1 VPTPTEVPAESPD
14 VDHAFPRLGEEQI
27 EALEQR
33 GMRRRTHHGDI
44 LFREGDRLSDL
55 FVILEGRIGIF
66 VGYGNENRL
75 VAVHGKGRFLG
86 ELGTLSGQVVFAT
99 AVVQEPGEILVV
111 PADCLK
117 EVLTQDAA
125 LGDLILRACL
135 ARRSAYLDAGVG
147 FRIIG
152 SHYSADARR
161 LREFAARN
169 RLPHT
174 WIDLEDDPDAEALLQ
189 LLGVTPEETPIVVWR
204 GAVVMRNPSN
214 VGLARLIGLPALP
227 PKGLVAD
234 VVVVGAGPAGL
245 AAAVYAASE
254 GLATV
259 VVDAVAA
266 GGQAS
271 LSARI
276 ENYLGFP
283 AGISGA
289 ELAERAVI
297 QATKFDASITIPA
310 EAIGLRTHNG
320 HHVLRLSDQGEF
332 VSRTVVIATGA
343 RYRRLELPQVDV
355 FEGRY
360 IHHAATPVEGRRCRG
375 EPVAVVGGGNSAG
388 QASVFLAQ
396 HAAEVH
402 LLIREDTLDTAMSRY
417 LADRIRRIPNI
428 EVHQHCEVRELAGD
442 RVLEGVVVQDTHTGR
457 RTALNVAHLFVF
469 IGVEPHVSWLGG
481 AVALDDHGFIL
492 TGAAALPGTPPANGA
507 GPTRMPLLLETSCA
521 GVFAVG
527 DVRSGSIKRVAS
539 AVGEGSTS
547 VRLIHE
553 YLAGFTERHG
563 GQR

>member
-1 VPTPTEVPAESPD
+1 MPTPTKVPAESPD

-27 EALEQR
+27 NALEQR
-33 GMRRRTHHGDI
+33 GTRRRTHHGDI
-44 LFREGDRLSDL
+44 LFREGDRLNDL
-55 FVILEGRIGIF
+55 FVILEGRVGIF
-66 VGYGNENRL
+66 AGYGKENRL

-86 ELGTLSGQVVFAT
+86 ELGILSGQVAFVT

-111 PADCLK
+111 PADRLK

-135 ARRSAYLDAGVG
+135 ARRWAYLDAGVG

-161 LREFAARN
+161 LGEFAARN

-174 WIDLEDDPDAEALLQ
+174 WIDLEDDPGAEALLEFF
-189 LLGVTPEETPIVVWR
+189 GVTPEETPIVVWR

-214 VGLARLIGLPALP
+214 AELARLIGLPALQ
-227 PKGLVAD
+227 PKGVVAD
-234 VVVVGAGPAGL
+234 VVIVGAGPAGL
-245 AAAVYAASE
+245 ATAVYAASE

-259 VVDAVAA
+259 VIDAVAA

-297 QATKFDASITIPA
+297 QATKFDASITVPA
-310 EAIGLRTHNG
+310 EAIGFRTDNG
-320 HHVLRLSDQGEF
+320 HHVVELSDRDEF
-332 VSRTVVIATGA
+332 VGRTVVIATGA
-343 RYRRLELPQVDV
+343 RYRRLEVPRVDV

-396 HAAEVH
+396 HAAHVH
-402 LLIREDTLDTAMSRY
+402 LLMREDTLDLEMSRY

-428 EVHQHCEVRELAGD
+428 EVHQHCEVRELTGQHA
-442 RVLEGVVVQDTHTGR
+442 LEGVVVQDTRTGR
-457 RTALNVAHLFVF
+457 LTTVNVGYLFVF
-469 IGVEPHVSWLGG
+469 IGVEPHASWLAG
-481 AVALDDHGFIL
+481 AVALDDHGFVL
-492 TGAAALPGTPPANGA
+492 TGAAAVPGIPTANGA
-507 GPTRMPLLLETSCA
+507 GPTQLPRLLETSCA

-547 VRLIHE
+547 VPLIHE

-563 GQR
+563 GER